1 MLKHRQHHVLLFDC
15 SFCHAHTTNYMK
27 FYLVVYFQRFRW
39 ISYQDFFS
47 AFCKCNS
54 NKSYKMTH
62 RIWVMFYESYNKSR
76 SFRKH
81 SHDIWNDKN
90 FLILFRSQN
99 RLFRRQWRPSFRTRL
114 LWRRIRTPGRLG
126 RRIHVEAWFGLFGG
140 RSVRSKCSACSAL
153 IENKKDWPK
162 SNCNFEIILNHL
174 ETFLLSLLLVL
185 VFKMMP

>member
-1 MLKHRQHHVLLFDC
+1 MGIFHLAFHHIRFILYWIIPKLDLREDPMLKHRQHHVLLFDC

-62 RIWVMFYESYNKSR
+62 RIWIMFYESYNKSR

-99 RLFRRQWRPSFRTRL
+99 KLFRRQWHPSFRIRL
-114 LWRRIRTPGRLG
+114 LRTRIRKL
-126 RRIHVEAWFGLFGG
+126 
-140 RSVRSKCSACSAL
+140 
-153 IENKKDWPK
+153 
-162 SNCNFEIILNHL
+162 EI
-174 ETFLLSLLLVL
+174 
-185 VFKMMP
+185 